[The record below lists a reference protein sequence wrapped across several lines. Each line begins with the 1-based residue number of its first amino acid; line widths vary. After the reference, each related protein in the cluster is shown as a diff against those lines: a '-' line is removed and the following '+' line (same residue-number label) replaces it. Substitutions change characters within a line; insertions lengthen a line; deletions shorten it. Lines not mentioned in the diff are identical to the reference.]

1 MRYKV
6 SVIIESE
13 DLDAF
18 FLLWE
23 IQEWAEQRTDDEE
36 MTESSACV
44 EELE

>member
-13 DLDAF
+13 DLDPSA
-18 FLLWE
+18 LLE
-23 IQEWAEQRTDDEE
+23 DIQEWAEQRTDDEE